1 MRTYPG
7 GADLSVYH
15 VIRGQ
20 HVVHEVME
28 EAQANDGDQA
38 TFVGFDTLFE
48 QMLSFEDQLL
58 SEKFKNEASFESF
71 PKTILGLVM
80 DVKCRQ
86 VAQRWQIT
94 IHNTLQTK
102 GYKNIVRYNII
113 FQFNFCSYVIN
124 FIVY

>member
-15 VIRGQ
+15 VIRWQ

-48 QMLSFEDQLL
+48 QISFEDQLL
-58 SEKFKNEASFESF
+58 SKEFKNKASFESF
-71 PKTILGLVM
+71 PKKLQGLAM

-86 VAQRWQIT
+86 IAQRWQIT
-94 IHNTLQTK
+94 IHDALQTR
-102 GYKNIVRYNII
+102 GYYKNIVGYNTI
-113 FQFNFCSYVIN
+113 F
-124 FIVY
+124 